1 MRGAYQVLTDCP
13 HCRVEGALLE
23 LMDPSER
30 IGVPLES
37 RCRLCGFATE
47 LGDAT
52 SLPAPLLDEEDV
64 VLALTRWAEGDGEGD
79 VTVFVAANFGGL
91 TPQAVALRVLD
102 GQRVETTFDVVAFL
116 FPAMSGGASSG
127 TGGAAER
134 VELRPRPRELPKD
147 EPLPGP
153 PPVEPLAV
161 ARALVS
167 VMVADGQLRT
177 AERVFIARTLER
189 MGAPALPESEW
200 RVWRPHEVGRPADPA
215 ALVKAM
221 RALAMCDKEPDGSE
235 ARVILE
241 YARAWG
247 VAVPEEVLPRHGAMA
262 QLGRFLGKLIGV

>member
-47 LGDAT
+47 LGDTTA
-52 SLPAPLLDEEDV
+52 LPTPLLDEEDV
-64 VLALTRWAEGDGEGD
+64 VHALARWAEGDGEAD
-79 VTVFVAANFGGL
+79 VHVFAAANFGGL
-91 TPQAVALRVLD
+91 TPRSVAQRVLN

-116 FPAMSGGASSG
+116 FPAMSGGAS

-134 VELRPRPRELPKD
+134 VELRPRPRELVREAP
-147 EPLPGP
+147 PPGP
-153 PPVEPLAV
+153 PPVEPLAA

-167 VMVADGQLRT
+167 VMVADGHLRP
-177 AERVFIARTLER
+177 AERVFVARTLER
-189 MGAPALPESEW
+189 LGAPDMPESEW

-215 ALVKAM
+215 AFIQAM
-221 RALAMCDKEPDGSE
+221 RALALCDKEPDGSE

-247 VAVPEEVLPRHGAMA
+247 VTVPEEVLPRHGAMA
-262 QLGRFLGKLIGV
+262 QLGRFLGRLIGG